1 MSYKSKQNIKYALN
15 FIWSYKFITV
25 HWLEVTGIQNL
36 KIFLI
41 VFPQNSI
48 FTLVGDAFLYF
59 SFVFFFYYHEKS
71 RAMFH
76 YRWKSVTHKMETSNC
91 IKKWPAFGKCSCNFH
106 FTCRSA
112 LLIHRVSDWNRF
124 CLECWILCVSVEV
137 RSTPFTLWLFSK
149 PMWIFFSPFYFMQMF
164 EVHWQTL
171 RGDVTYNGIRLLG
184 VTLYKKY

>member
-1 MSYKSKQNIKYALN
+1 MRYFKIHLKFLKCNWKFPFSFSRNEERHQAPFLTSPNIYNTHPWILKCLSYKSKQNIKYALN

-25 HWLEVTGIQNL
+25 HWLEVTGIQKL

-59 SFVFFFYYHEKS
+59 SFVFFFFYYHEKS
-71 RAMFH
+71 RAVFH

-112 LLIHRVSDWNRF
+112 LLIHRVSDWNHF
-124 CLECWILCVSVEV
+124 CLECWILCVSV
-137 RSTPFTLWLFSK
+137 
-149 PMWIFFSPFYFMQMF
+149 
-164 EVHWQTL
+164 
-171 RGDVTYNGIRLLG
+171 
-184 VTLYKKY
+184 